1 MRNSP
6 QNFIDDDCGPRK
18 LDWKDWLLPKFNAQ
32 IRPRKG
38 SLLSMND
45 QSASPPRIRNIAELA
60 RLAGVSTGT
69 VSRAL
74 AGKDLVNKETRERI
88 QALAREHGFRPNQMA
103 RRLRVQETKVIGVVV
118 PLGHE
123 RRQHLS
129 DPFFMAILG
138 HLADAL
144 TENGY
149 DIMLSRVIPD
159 AEDWL
164 ERIADSGMLD
174 GVLLIGQ
181 SNQFE
186 AIERVA
192 QWYRPLVVWGSHR
205 PDQVHC
211 SVGVDNRQGG
221 RLAGECLI
229 AAGRT
234 RLAFLGDTLAPE
246 LNDRY
251 LGLCDAAAA
260 AGLAV
265 PRNFDIHLAADV
277 MTGDIAAQIDRIA
290 GFDGVAAGSDL
301 MAMHTVRAMADRG
314 VSVPGDI
321 AVTGFDDLPLAE
333 QTIPRL
339 TTISQSIAAGARE
352 MVGALFQRI
361 AGTDAPPVVLPAQL
375 VRRDTA

>member
-1 MRNSP
+1 MATAP
-6 QNFIDDDCGPRK
+6 
-18 LDWKDWLLPKFNAQ
+18 KDLLK
-32 IRPRKG
+32 IMTDR
-38 SLLSMND
+38 
-45 QSASPPRIRNIAELA
+45 ASPPGRIRNIAELA
-60 RLAGVSTGT
+60 KLVGVSAGT

-74 AGKDLVNKETRERI
+74 ANSSLVNKETREKI

-103 RRLRVQETKVIGVVV
+103 KRLRIKETKVIGVVV

-138 HLADAL
+138 QLADAL

-159 AEDWL
+159 ADDWL
-164 ERIADSGMLD
+164 ERIVDSGMLD

-192 QWYRPLVVWGSHR
+192 AWYRPMVVWGSHR
-205 PDQVHC
+205 PGQIHC
-211 SVGVDNRQGG
+211 TVGVDNRLGG

-229 AAGRT
+229 GAGRK
-234 RLAFLGDTLAPE
+234 RLAFLGDTAAPE
-246 LNDRY
+246 LSERF
-251 LGLCDAAAA
+251 LGLCDAASA
-260 AGLAV
+260 AGLPTPIKLEA
-265 PRNFDIHLAADV
+265 HLASDIMAEE
-277 MTGDIAAQIDRIA
+277 IAAHVERIVA
-290 GFDGVAAGSDL
+290 EVDGLAAASDL
-301 MAMHTVRAMADRG
+301 IAMHAVRALADQG
-314 VSVPGDI
+314 VEVPAQI
-321 AVTGFDDLPLAE
+321 SVTGFDDLPLAE

-339 TTISQSIAAGARE
+339 TTISQNIAEGARAMVDVLFERIGGANAPSVE
-352 MVGALFQRI
+352 M
-361 AGTDAPPVVLPAQL
+361 APAL

>member
-1 MRNSP
+1 MTDPSP
-6 QNFIDDDCGPRK
+6 
-18 LDWKDWLLPKFNAQ
+18 
-32 IRPRKG
+32 
-38 SLLSMND
+38 
-45 QSASPPRIRNIAELA
+45 SPMRIRNIAELA

-74 AGKDLVNKETRERI
+74 AGKTLVNTETRERI
-88 QALAREHGFRPNQMA
+88 QALARQHGFRPNQMA

-123 RRQHLS
+123 QRQHLS
-129 DPFFMAILG
+129 DPFFMTILG

-144 TENGY
+144 TETGY

-159 AEDWL
+159 ADDWL

-181 SNQFE
+181 SNQFA

-192 QWYRPLVVWGSHR
+192 QWYRPMVVWGIHQ

-211 SVGVDNRQGG
+211 AVGVNNRLGG
-221 RLAGECLI
+221 QLAGECLI
-229 AAGRT
+229 QAGRK
-234 RLAFLGDTLAPE
+234 RLAFLGETIAPE
-246 LNDRY
+246 LAERY

-260 AGLAV
+260 AGLAQ
-265 PRNFDIHLAADV
+265 PLKLDTHLAS
-277 MTGDIAAQIDRIA
+277 DIMAGEIAKHIERIGAEIDGI
-290 GFDGVAAGSDL
+290 AAGSDL
-301 MAMHTVRAMADRG
+301 IAMHAVRALADRG
-314 VSVPGDI
+314 VDVPGQVS
-321 AVTGFDDLPLAE
+321 VTGFDDLPLAE

-339 TTISQSIAAGARE
+339 TTISQSVAIGARA
-352 MVGALFQRI
+352 MVSALFERI
-361 AGTDAPPVVLPAQL
+361 AGHDAASLEMAPVL